1 MLRHLVRQGPAVAWR
16 QLSAAGDRLPGRD
29 RRSAAGGRMPPR
41 NCLPRKQVVPAKRS
55 LRSSWVICAVTIG
68 RPGGRKINS
77 PRSAVLRHK
86 AKYEEQ
92 VVYAR
97 ARPGGDEAE
106 PAHSHLGCVR
116 GVITQ
121 LRSCVNTEANIPIGV
136 AGASRCGHYCL
147 NGPRPPRNSAG
158 WAVIALTATAFPG
171 RNGRAVFASGSSRR
185 RSLR

>member
-16 QLSAAGDRLPGRD
+16 QLSTAGDRLPEID
-29 RRSAAGGRMPPR
+29 ARMPPR

-55 LRSSWVICAVTIG
+55 LRYSWVICAVTIG

-86 AKYEEQ
+86 AKYEEP

-106 PAHSHLGCVR
+106 PTHSHLGCVR

-147 NGPRPPRNSAG
+147 HGPRPPRNSAE
-158 WAVIALTATAFPG
+158 VG
-171 RNGRAVFASGSSRR
+171 RYCIDGDGLSWSQREGR
-185 RSLR
+185 LRVRLFKEEKP